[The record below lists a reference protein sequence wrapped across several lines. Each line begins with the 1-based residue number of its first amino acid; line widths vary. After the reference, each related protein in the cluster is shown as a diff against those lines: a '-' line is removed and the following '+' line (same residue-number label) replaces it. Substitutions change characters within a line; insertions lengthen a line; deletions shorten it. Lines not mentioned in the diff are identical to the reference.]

1 MRPRSSKVWLELS
14 ELVRIVASAGPLK
27 RRAVSLDELRGSE
40 QTYAKLY
47 RIIANDLRAPE
58 KNAFRQ
64 FSKADQNGRK
74 EWSQFE
80 GLKSRLKSA
89 LIDTLFLLDLDSA
102 GHSAYSV
109 SLYTINK
116 LTFLAR
122 VLHTLGARQLA
133 IAVSRKGVSTALS
146 LEEWSCAMEFLFI
159 LRREASRS
167 GDSKAHRFYMNEYL
181 TCQQLLAAEQ
191 EAELQMEQ
199 LQLAFARKGG
209 ENIRHVEDAEAAA
222 TRVDSLALAHPS
234 FKSSFLALR
243 LHVAAS
249 QMRMDHERT
258 LEICND
264 AFKLL
269 RRYPQFSNKARHA
282 EYGINM
288 LVSACQLHNPAKCEE
303 AVRIC
308 RENLTP
314 ADNNWFVFREY
325 EYLFLMRSL
334 RFAEARELVSAVTSH
349 ERFDTQPEAFKEKW
363 ELFKLYAEFT
373 TGSIPTVKTPPDFNL
388 PVPALAP
395 DKAGF
400 NTAMIV
406 LHILLLAHQ
415 GKFGDVR
422 DRIEFVKGYKRR
434 HLRGAENSHA
444 AHFFRMLNL
453 IETCDLNYK
462 KISRT
467 ASKPRIELARIEKE
481 RPFQGEQVLPY
492 SWSWEF
498 LMSRLKEYR
507 PVAHAVER

>member
-1 MRPRSSKVWLELS
+1 MRSRSSKIWLELN
-14 ELVRIVASAGPLK
+14 ELVRIIASAGPLK
-27 RRAVSLDELRGSE
+27 RRAVSLEDLRGSE
-40 QTYAKLY
+40 QSHAKLY
-47 RIIANDLRAPE
+47 RTLAEDPGASE
-58 KNAFRQ
+58 ETAYRQ

-74 EWSQFE
+74 EWMKFA
-80 GLKSRLKSA
+80 GLKSRLKSS
-89 LIDTLFLLDLDSA
+89 LIDTLFLLDLDAA
-102 GHSAYSV
+102 GHSTYSV
-109 SLYTINK
+109 SLYTVNR

-122 VLHTLGARQLA
+122 VLHSLGARQLA
-133 IAVSRKGVSTALS
+133 ISISRKGVSTALS
-146 LEEWSCAMEFLFI
+146 IEEWSCAMEFLFI

-167 GDSKAHRFYMNEYL
+167 GDSKAHCFYMNEYL
-181 TCQQLLAAEQ
+181 TCQQLRAAEQ

-209 ENIRHVEDAEAAA
+209 ENIRYAGDADAAA
-222 TRVDSLALAHPS
+222 SRVDSIALINPS
-234 FKSSFLALR
+234 FKLSFLALR
-243 LHVAAS
+243 LHAAAS

-264 AFKLL
+264 ALNLL
-269 RRYPQFSNKARHA
+269 SRYPQFSNNARRA

-288 LVSACQLHNPAKCEE
+288 LVSACQLNRTAKCEE
-303 AVRIC
+303 AIRIC
-308 RENLTP
+308 KDNLIPTT
-314 ADNNWFVFREY
+314 NNWFVFKEY

-334 RFAEARELVSAVTSH
+334 RFKEALELVSSVISH
-349 ERFDTQPEAFKEKW
+349 ERFDTQPDAFKEKW
-363 ELFKLYAEFT
+363 ELFRLYADFT
-373 TGSIPTVKTPPDFNL
+373 IGSILTAKTPPDFNL
-388 PVPALAP
+388 LVPTLTP
-395 DKAGF
+395 DKTGF

-444 AHFFRMLNL
+444 AHFFRMLSL

-467 ASKPRIELARIEKE
+467 ASKSRIELARIEKE

-492 SWSWEF
+492 SWCWEY
-498 LMSRLKEYR
+498 LMAKLREYHH
-507 PVAHAVER
+507 VAHTVA